1 MRLLPSPLDA
11 RSSRASVEEHAPACP
26 HWASV
31 AHRRARGTVPLQIA
45 ILAISGLSFADEASP
60 TPISYRNDIIPV
72 ITRAGCNLGACHGAQ
87 TGKGELTLSLRGE
100 DPVKDHAALVKSF
113 VNLGAP
119 EKSYLLR
126 KAILDVK
133 HEGGKRFEKDS
144 ESYALLHRWITEGAK
159 RDLPD
164 EPTLVALEVTPNEK
178 VLFEPE
184 TSVQLTVT
192 ARYSDGSARDVNRWS
207 IYEPTA
213 LNVEVSPEGLV
224 ESHRSGETTV
234 NVRYLG
240 QQAPVRLAFVPD
252 RPGFVW
258 NDLPAHNFIDEALH
272 AKWRTL
278 RILPSGLCDD
288 ATFVRRIHLD
298 LIGLIP
304 TAEEA
309 SAFLA
314 DKDPDKRTKIV
325 ETLLRRPEFA
335 DFWALKWADLLRVE
349 EKVLDRK
356 GVAAFHGWI
365 RESIE
370 GNKPLDRF
378 AREVV
383 SSLGST
389 YEVAASNYYRALRT
403 PDQRAEAVAQIFLG
417 VRLNCA
423 KCHNHPFERW
433 TMDDYYQFSAVFDG
447 IDYEIKENKRFDSND
462 KNNFVGEQVVKFV
475 DKRDLKDPRSG
486 KAPTPRLLGEREPL
500 ASDPKRLEKLGAWM
514 TSPEHPLFAKVQVNR
529 IWYHLMG
536 RGLVDPVDDFRTT
549 NPPVNPALLD
559 ALAADF
565 LNSGYDL
572 RHAIRTICASRAY
585 QLGSEPNETNADDEM
600 NFARAL
606 PRRLSAEQML
616 DSVHLALGGLP
627 TFEGYEKPIRAAQ
640 LPGVQALYRPKS
652 PTSGDLFVHLFGK
665 PPRLTNS
672 DTERTSDTSLAQVF
686 ELTSGS
692 SLNGPL
698 TQKGNLLDQLLEA
711 KLSDEAQVDR
721 LYRSILTRPPS
732 GEELSATGAYLK
744 DAENRREALE
754 DLAWSLLNAK
764 EFLLRR

>member
-1 MRLLPSPLDA
+1 MRFPIPAPIFALLLS
-11 RSSRASVEEHAPACP
+11 ASVGLYPVAAQESSSPVTGDPPPRDA
-26 HWASV
+26 AS
-31 AHRRARGTVPLQIA
+31 RG
-45 ILAISGLSFADEASP
+45 
-60 TPISYRNDIIPV
+60 ISYRNDIVPV
-72 ITRAGCNLGACHGAQ
+72 LTRAGCNLGACHGAQ
-87 TGKGELTLSLRGE
+87 TGKGELSLSLRGE
-100 DPVKDHAALVKSF
+100 DPDKDHATLVKSF
-113 VNLGAP
+113 ANLGAP

-126 KAILDVK
+126 KAILEVK
-133 HEGGKRFEKDS
+133 HEGGKRFEKNS
-144 ESYALLHRWITEGAK
+144 ESYEILHRWIAEGAK

-164 EPTLVALEVTPNEK
+164 EPTLVRLEVTPVEK

-184 TSVQLTVT
+184 TSVKLTVT
-192 ARYSDGSARDVNRWS
+192 AHYSDGTSRDVNRWA

-213 LNVEVSPEGLV
+213 LNVEVAPDGLV
-224 ESHRSGETTV
+224 ESHRPGETTV

-258 NDLPAHNFIDEALH
+258 NNPPARNFIDEALH
-272 AKWRTL
+272 TKWKTL
-278 RILPSGLCDD
+278 RLLPSEVCDD
-288 ATFVRRIHLD
+288 ATFVRRVHLD
-298 LIGLIP
+298 LLGLIP
-304 TAEEA
+304 TEKEA
-309 SAFLA
+309 RAFLD
-314 DKDPDKRTKIV
+314 DKDPDKRTKLV
-325 ETLLRRPEFA
+325 DALLVRPEFA
-335 DFWALKWADLLRVE
+335 DFWTLKWADLLRVE

-365 RESIE
+365 RRSIAE
-370 GNKPLDRF
+370 NKPLDRF

-403 PDQRAEAVAQIFLG
+403 PDLRAEAIAQIFLG

-486 KAPTPRLLGEREPL
+486 KAPTPRLLGESEPL
-500 ASDPKRLEKLGAWM
+500 ASDPKRLEKFGAWM
-514 TSPEHPLFAKVQVNR
+514 TSPEHPLFTKVQINR

-536 RGLVDPVDDFRTT
+536 RGLVDPVDDFRAT

-565 LNSGYDL
+565 VKSAYDL
-572 RHAIRTICASRAY
+572 RHAIRTICASNAY
-585 QLGSEPNETNADDEM
+585 QAGSQPNDTNVGDEIH
-600 NFARAL
+600 FTRSL
-606 PRRLSAEQML
+606 PRRLSAEQLL

-627 TFEGYEKPIRAAQ
+627 TFEGYDEPMRAAQ
-640 LPGVQALYRPKS
+640 LPGVQAVYRPKG
-652 PTSGDLFVHLFGK
+652 PTSGDRFVRLFGK

-672 DTERTSDTSLAQVF
+672 DTERTNDTSLAQVF

-692 SLNGPL
+692 TLNGLL
-698 TQKGNLLDQLLEA
+698 TKKGHLLDQLLEA
-711 KLSDEAQVDR
+711 KLSNEAIIEH
-721 LYRSILTRPPS
+721 LYWSVLTRAPS
-732 GEELSATGAYLK
+732 GEELGATIAYLQ
-744 DAENRREALE
+744 AAGRRREALE

>member
-1 MRLLPSPLDA
+1 MRYLSPAPLVALLLG
-11 RSSRASVEEHAPACP
+11 
-26 HWASV
+26 ASV
-31 AHRRARGTVPLQIA
+31 ASHPLAAQEA
-45 ILAISGLSFADEASP
+45 APAAATSGGV
-60 TPISYRNDIIPV
+60 SYRNDILPV

-100 DPVKDHAALVKSF
+100 DPVKDHAALAEKF

-126 KAILDVK
+126 KAIEDVN

-144 ESYALLHRWITEGAK
+144 ESYELLHRWITEGAR

-164 EPTLVALEVTPNEK
+164 EPTLVRLEVTPEEK

-184 TSVQLTVT
+184 TSVQLAVT
-192 ARYSDGSARDVNRWS
+192 AHYSDGTTRDVNRWS

-213 LNVEVSPEGLV
+213 LNVEVSPDGLV
-224 ESHRSGETTV
+224 ESHRPGETTV

-240 QQAPVRLAFVPD
+240 LQVPARLAFVPD
-252 RPGFVW
+252 RPGFTW
-258 NDLPAHNFIDEALH
+258 TDPPAHNFIDEALH
-272 AKWRTL
+272 AKWKTL
-278 RILPSGLCDD
+278 RILPSEPCDD
-288 ATFVRRIHLD
+288 ATFVRRVHLD
-298 LIGLIP
+298 LLGLIP
-304 TAEEA
+304 TEKEA
-309 SAFLA
+309 RAFLD
-314 DKDPDKRTKIV
+314 DKDPDKRTKLV
-325 ETLLRRPEFA
+325 DALLQRPEFA

-349 EKVLDRK
+349 EKVLDTR

-365 RESIE
+365 RKSIAE
-370 GNKPLDRF
+370 NKPLDRF

-389 YEVAASNYYRALRT
+389 YEVAPSNYYRALRA
-403 PDQRAEAVAQIFLG
+403 PDQRAEAIAQIFLG

-423 KCHNHPFERW
+423 KCHNHPSERW

-475 DKRDLKDPRSG
+475 DKRELKDPRT
-486 KAPTPRLLGEREPL
+486 KKEPVPRLLGESEPL
-500 ASDPKRLEKLGAWM
+500 ASDPKRLEKLGTWM
-514 TSPEHPLFAKVQVNR
+514 TSPEHPLFARVQVNR
-529 IWYHLMG
+529 IWFHLMG
-536 RGLVDPVDDFRTT
+536 RGLVDPVDDFRAT

-559 ALAADF
+559 ALTADF
-565 LNSGYDL
+565 VASGFDL

-585 QLGSEPNETNADDEM
+585 QLGSDPNDTNRDDEI
-600 NFARAL
+600 NFTRAL
-606 PRRLSAEQML
+606 PRRLSAEQLL
-616 DSVHLALGGLP
+616 DSAHLALGGLP
-627 TFEGYEKPIRAAQ
+627 AFEGYEQPMRAAQ
-640 LPGVQALYRPKS
+640 LPGVQAVYRPKK
-652 PTSGDLFVHLFGK
+652 PTSGDRFVRLFGK

-672 DTERTSDTSLAQVF
+672 DTERTTDTSLAQVF

-692 SLNGPL
+692 TLNGLL
-698 TQKGNLLDQLLEA
+698 TEKGNLIDRLLEA
-711 KLSDEAQVDR
+711 KPSDEAIVER
-721 LYRSILTRPPS
+721 LYRTILTRAPS
-732 GEELSATGAYLK
+732 GEELSATTAYLASTGK
-744 DAENRREALE
+744 RREALE